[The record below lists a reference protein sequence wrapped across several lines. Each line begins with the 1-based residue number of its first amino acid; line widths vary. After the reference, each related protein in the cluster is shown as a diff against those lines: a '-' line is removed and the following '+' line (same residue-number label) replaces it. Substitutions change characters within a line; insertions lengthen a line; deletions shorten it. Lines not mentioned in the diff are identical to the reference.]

1 MAPPKKLKPLVLSP
15 EEKAFIA
22 ATAYGET
29 GHLPESRRGL
39 AISDKGAKGVLQIM
53 PGTFKEIMGSMD
65 GWDDPKKLEEAGI
78 RYAVQQFRDFKGD
91 PTRAAGAYVRGPT
104 AESENRPYPGPR
116 TKSYIPKVAAEYKRL
131 LSKMREQQ
139 MANTS
144 GFLKMNP
151 KERRIRVRR
160 ANRAIQMAK
169 SVGMKPNAADLNILK
184 MASQADKGP
193 ITEQEMRSDRSKAVK
208 GAIGAATVVPG
219 LGLAAKGI
227 TSGVKAVRGARAASA
242 AARKIAQ
249 QKAKKAAAAKAKR
262 EAARKAKEAREK
274 ANAARK
280 AREAQGRTSAGG
292 TVDDLVAAE
301 AAKAAARAARKK
313 AADAARKKAA
323 DAARKKAAQQKKLE
337 AQRAAREARE
347 AQGRTSAGGT
357 VDDLVA
363 AEAARTAARAA
374 SRRAAKPKTPPKKP
388 PKTPPKKPPKTP
400 PKIPPKTPKISP
412 AKAGKYALGAAGLGL
427 GTGYGL
433 AQFFDSPTDKKEKSM
448 IKAQPPAMM
457 FDSNLQKKKKVKK
470 VNKGKKKSR
479 RSFSTADVVV
489 SPDVKMS
496 RERGNVER
504 LSKVDSPDDR
514 MRRERGNVERLSRT
528 PAELDLIPKGATRP
542 QPRGSE
548 TPVAT
553 ASRSKP
559 AKKSIIDFMF
569 DKDNL
574 GQKKSKPGEVSLF
587 GYDIDVDTTDE
598 GMDLDPD
605 KFIDT
610 KHGGKVMKRKKSSKT
625 KKKAPRKRAALR
637 GHRAE
642 LRGG

>member
-1 MAPPKKLKPLVLSP
+1 
-15 EEKAFIA
+15 
-22 ATAYGET
+22 
-29 GHLPESRRGL
+29 
-39 AISDKGAKGVLQIM
+39 
-53 PGTFKEIMGSMD
+53 
-65 GWDDPKKLEEAGI
+65 
-78 RYAVQQFRDFKGD
+78 
-91 PTRAAGAYVRGPT
+91 
-104 AESENRPYPGPR
+104 
-116 TKSYIPKVAAEYKRL
+116 
-131 LSKMREQQ
+131 
-139 MANTS
+139 
-144 GFLKMNP
+144 
-151 KERRIRVRR
+151 
-160 ANRAIQMAK
+160 
-169 SVGMKPNAADLNILK
+169 
-184 MASQADKGP
+184 
-193 ITEQEMRSDRSKAVK
+193 
-208 GAIGAATVVPG
+208 
-219 LGLAAKGI
+219 
-227 TSGVKAVRGARAASA
+227 
-242 AARKIAQ
+242 
-249 QKAKKAAAAKAKR
+249 
-262 EAARKAKEAREK
+262 
-274 ANAARK
+274 
-280 AREAQGRTSAGG
+280 
-292 TVDDLVAAE
+292 
-301 AAKAAARAARKK
+301 
-313 AADAARKKAA
+313 
-323 DAARKKAAQQKKLE
+323 
-337 AQRAAREARE
+337 
-347 AQGRTSAGGT
+347 
-357 VDDLVA
+357 
-363 AEAARTAARAA
+363 
-374 SRRAAKPKTPPKKP
+374 
-388 PKTPPKKPPKTP
+388 
-400 PKIPPKTPKISP
+400 
-412 AKAGKYALGAAGLGL
+412 
-427 GTGYGL
+427 
-433 AQFFDSPTDKKEKSM
+433 M